1 MSQVLPLYHLTGA
14 KGMNIMG
21 ERLECGKALI
31 IGSGIAGL
39 MTARV
44 LSDYYEEVLIVERDE
59 LPTEPAS
66 RPGVPQ
72 SFHPHRVLPRG
83 RMILERYFPG
93 YVDTLIE
100 LGAQPTYG
108 ESTLMVNKYGS
119 FVIQPFE
126 KDASSSRV
134 LLEWV
139 LYQRVQQI
147 SNIRFLPSTEVTGLI
162 TSDDR
167 QIITGIYTKSR
178 DELKTEAS
186 LTADMVVDTAGRSSK
201 VIKWLESLEQQI
213 PEPELLKVPLGYS
226 TRYYKTPS
234 HVNQRWKSF
243 LYDTQA
249 GEGVSAVMVH
259 RIEDQIA
266 GATIASTGGEH
277 YPSTKVA
284 EFEEELG
291 QLVPSDIAEVLKEL
305 EPLQGPR
312 GYRLTESVRQHFEK
326 LEDWPSGLL
335 VIGDALCSF
344 DPIYGQGMTVAAI
357 EAETVAACLEEQLK
371 NPQPKFERRVLHR
384 MQQALEPAWWLSSV
398 SDLRWKGVEYV
409 YSEPLKGI
417 KFAQKYIDLF
427 TKKATELANE
437 EDNKTL
443 FFTLFMMN
451 GLVLPPREFFNA
463 DILMQLLNDNGSVE
477 EQLLRAELGEEDPE
491 KFQARIDELIPTFE
505 AAYNDRLKDTLAA
518 MHQHAATE

>member
-1 MSQVLPLYHLTGA
+1 M
-14 KGMNIMG
+14 KIMVQK
-21 ERLECGKALI
+21 LECGKALV

-83 RMILERYFPG
+83 RMILERYFPR
-93 YVDTLIE
+93 YIDTLIE
-100 LGAQPTYG
+100 LGAQPTNR
-108 ESTLMVNKYGS
+108 EATISVNKYGS
-119 FVIQPFE
+119 FVIQPAE

-139 LYQRVQQI
+139 LYQCLQQI
-147 SNIRFLPSTEVTGLI
+147 SNVRFLPSTEATGLI

-167 QIITGIYTKSR
+167 QTITGIYTKAR
-178 DELKTEAS
+178 NELKTQGS
-186 LTADMVVDTAGRSSK
+186 LTADLVVDTAGRASK
-201 VIKWLESLEQQI
+201 VIKWLESLGQHV
-213 PEPELLKVPLGYS
+213 PEPEHLKVPLGYS
-226 TRYYKTPS
+226 TRYYKIPP
-234 HVNQRWKSF
+234 HVDQKWKSF
-243 LYDTQA
+243 FYDTQA

-277 YPSTKVA
+277 YPSTNAA
-284 EFEEELG
+284 EFEKELK
-291 QLVPSDIAEVLKEL
+291 QLVPSEIAEVLEQL
-305 EPLQGPR
+305 EPFQGPR
-312 GYRLTESVRQHFEK
+312 GYRLTDSVRQHFEK
-326 LEDWPSGLL
+326 MESWPSGLL
-335 VIGDALCSF
+335 VLGDALCSF

-357 EAETVAACLEEQLK
+357 EAETLAACLEEQIS
-371 NPQPKFERRVLHR
+371 NPQPKFELRVLHR
-384 MQQALEPAWWLSSV
+384 MQQTLEPAWWLSSV

-409 YSEPLKGI
+409 NSEPLKGI
-417 KFAQKYIDLF
+417 KFAQKYIDLY
-427 TKKATELANE
+427 TKKATKLATE

-463 DILMQLLNDNGSVE
+463 NILMMLLNDNGSVE
-477 EQLLRAELGEEDPE
+477 EQQLRAELGEEDPQ
-491 KFQARIDELIPTFE
+491 KFQARIDELIPSFE
-505 AAYNDRLKDTLAA
+505 AAYNDRLLNMLAA
-518 MHQHAATE
+518 MHQQAAAK